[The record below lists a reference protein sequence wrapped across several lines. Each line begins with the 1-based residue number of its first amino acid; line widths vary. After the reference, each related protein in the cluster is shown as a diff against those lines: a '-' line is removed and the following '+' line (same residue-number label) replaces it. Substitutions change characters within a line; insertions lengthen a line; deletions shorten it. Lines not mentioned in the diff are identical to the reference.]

1 MESNQSDISMS
12 EMNNNKKKHSRSHLW
27 IPATIVCAVAFLASL
42 VLLPVLLRPDSVEEP
57 DSPVLTEPAATES
70 TVPLKSLDVETNYG
84 TFQLSGSWL
93 GEMRTQIIDDGVY
106 TIRAFGTIGS
116 HEEQH
121 LFDVNFG
128 GDGERVGYIADSEGQ
143 YKKVNVVLSE
153 FEPGEDWAE
162 GEILEFYGMQS
173 ELNSIIGQLPLLEE
187 KPQTDGTMV
196 AVQTPYLT
204 LRYPDRWGKQ
214 LRTQVSGEET
224 VTVSFFGTPEGG
236 EECQLFDIILS
247 GTGEDTVGFY
257 TCPDGTQIT
266 VEAGNFFED
275 PPQDWSGDT
284 TAQLYEM
291 QDIINDIL
299 AELEQDSSFARS

>member
-1 MESNQSDISMS
+1 
-12 EMNNNKKKHSRSHLW
+12 
-27 IPATIVCAVAFLASL
+27 
-42 VLLPVLLRPDSVEEP
+42 
-57 DSPVLTEPAATES
+57 
-70 TVPLKSLDVETNYG
+70 
-84 TFQLSGSWL
+84 
-93 GEMRTQIIDDGVY
+93 MRTQIIDDGVY
-106 TIRAFGTIGS
+106 TIRAFGRIGS

-128 GDGERVGYIADSEGQ
+128 GDGERVGYIADPEGQ

-162 GEILEFYGMQS
+162 EEILEFYGMQA
-173 ELNSIIGQLPLLEE
+173 ELNSIIGQLTLLEE
-187 KPQTDGTMV
+187 KPRTDTATV
-196 AVQTPYLT
+196 AVQTSYLT
-204 LRYPDRWGKQ
+204 LHYPDRWGKQ
-214 LRTQVSGEET
+214 FRTQVSGEET

-236 EECQLFDIILS
+236 EECHLFDMVLA

-275 PPQDWSGDT
+275 PPQDWSGEA

-291 QDIINDIL
+291 LDIINDIL
-299 AELEQDSSFARS
+299 ADLERDSNFSRF

>member
-1 MESNQSDISMS
+1 MKKNDTAKQKK
-12 EMNNNKKKHSRSHLW
+12 MNPWLLMAILGAVVLS
-27 IPATIVCAVAFLASL
+27 IPIAI
-42 VLLPVLLRPDSVEEP
+42 VLLLQPEGQPSLPITEPPESSVENPIEDIP
-57 DSPVLTEPAATES
+57 TES
-70 TVPLKSLDVETNYG
+70 TLPPKSLEVETAYG
-84 TFQLSGSWL
+84 TFRLSGSWL
-93 GEMRTQIIDDGVY
+93 GQMRTQIIDDGVY

-128 GDGERVGYIADSEGQ
+128 GDGERVGYIADPEGQ

-162 GEILEFYGMQS
+162 EEILEFYGMQA
-173 ELNSIIGQLPLLEE
+173 ELNSIIGQLTLLEE
-187 KPQTDGTMV
+187 KPRTDTATV
-196 AVQTPYLT
+196 AVQTSYLT
-204 LRYPDRWGKQ
+204 LHYPDRWGKQ
-214 LRTQVSGEET
+214 FRTQVSGEET

-236 EECQLFDIILS
+236 EECHLFDMVLA

-275 PPQDWSGDT
+275 PPQDWSGEA

-291 QDIINDIL
+291 LDIINDIL
-299 AELEQDSSFARS
+299 ADLERDSNFSRF

>member
-1 MESNQSDISMS
+1 MAILGAVVLS
-12 EMNNNKKKHSRSHLW
+12 
-27 IPATIVCAVAFLASL
+27 IPIAI
-42 VLLPVLLRPDSVEEP
+42 VLLLQPEGQPSLPITEPPESSVE
-57 DSPVLTEPAATES
+57 SPIEDIPTES
-70 TVPLKSLDVETNYG
+70 TLPPKSLEVETAYG
-84 TFQLSGSWL
+84 TFRLSGSWL
-93 GEMRTQIIDDGVY
+93 GQMRTQIIDDGVY

-128 GDGERVGYIADSEGQ
+128 GDGERVGYIADPEGQ

-162 GEILEFYGMQS
+162 EEILEFYGMQA
-173 ELNSIIGQLPLLEE
+173 ELNSIIGQLTLLEE
-187 KPQTDGTMV
+187 KPRTDTATV
-196 AVQTPYLT
+196 AVQTSYLT
-204 LRYPDRWGKQ
+204 LHYPDRWGKQ
-214 LRTQVSGEET
+214 FRTQVSGEET

-236 EECQLFDIILS
+236 EECHLFDMVLA

-275 PPQDWSGDT
+275 PPQDWSGEA

-291 QDIINDIL
+291 LDIINDIL
-299 AELEQDSSFARS
+299 ADLERDSNFSRF